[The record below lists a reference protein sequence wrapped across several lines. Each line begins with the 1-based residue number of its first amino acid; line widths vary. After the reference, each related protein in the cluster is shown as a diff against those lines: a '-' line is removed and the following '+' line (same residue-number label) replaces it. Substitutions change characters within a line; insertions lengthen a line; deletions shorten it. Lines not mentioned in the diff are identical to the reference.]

1 MEEPGKIIIVGD
13 ATVGVSMRSLVP
25 AVLALVLVASALA
38 GCSRETGGGEAR
50 YLHLFYAAWAK
61 CSHLGLYEVRVES
74 VLPRPDGNKTVTVR
88 YLYDNGMVPDQG
100 RAAMLVAPEN
110 RLADSCV
117 VDLEINRCLCDEAPN
132 WRVGP

>member
-1 MEEPGKIIIVGD
+1 
-13 ATVGVSMRSLVP
+13 MRSLVP
-25 AVLALVLVASALA
+25 AFLALVLLAAALA
-38 GCSRETGGGEAR
+38 GCTRETGGGEAK
-50 YLHLFYAAWAK
+50 YLHLFNTAWAK
-61 CSHLGLYEVRVES
+61 CNHLGLYEVRVES
-74 VLPRPDGNKTVTVR
+74 VAKRPDGNKVVTVR

-117 VDLEINRCLCDEAPN
+117 INLGINRCLCDEVPG